1 MINWQNHQFK
11 LVIFSQQ
18 SAVFSSQSNRNN
30 MSFKTLLAYQ
40 KGFSLAMEIFHLTQT
55 FPKAEMFSLT
65 SQIVRSSRSVC
76 SNITEGYR
84 KRQYE
89 KHFRSKMSDADQEN
103 SETQLWLDFALACE
117 YIQND
122 IYEDLT
128 NKSMEIG
135 KLVNYMMN
143 NPDKFR

>member
-1 MINWQNHQFK
+1 
-11 LVIFSQQ
+11 
-18 SAVFSSQSNRNN
+18 

-40 KGFSLAMEIFHLTQT
+40 KGFALAMEIFQLTKT
-55 FPKAEMFSLT
+55 FPREELFSLT

-76 SNITEGYR
+76 SNISEGYR

-89 KHFRSKMSDADQEN
+89 KHFKSKMSDADSEN

-117 YIQND
+117 YISEEKKIELQ
-122 IYEDLT
+122 
-128 NKSMEIG
+128 NKSEEVG
-135 KLVNYMMN
+135 KLLNYMMN